1 MARGGRGH
9 LSVLGPGKVCP
20 PPHSCCVA
28 RLARGM
34 RNPFYVNQRI
44 LWPCPALWSSEDGL
58 CSKISLESQ
67 CIPNLS
73 SKGAGFSLLTLC

>member
-34 RNPFYVNQRI
+34 RKPFYVNQRI
-44 LWPCPALWSSEDGL
+44 LWPCPALPYGAPRTASALKFPLNHSVYP
-58 CSKISLESQ
+58 IF
-67 CIPNLS
+67 PA
-73 SKGAGFSLLTLC
+73 KGQASAF